1 MKKTIVILVLTLVI
15 PSQSLANFAG
25 FSEKSY
31 SNGQYLVT
39 HFTQTDNSQFHI
51 GCGKGSDYKVFS
63 FVGVKHSSLY
73 DWSGIT
79 TIKLS
84 VDSGKYLSIRGGSNK
99 HDDMFYS
106 NDSATL
112 LIREMLLG
120 EQIEVSMPNDEEK
133 IYFSLKGIEDV
144 YTTLRDKCDLLED

>member
-1 MKKTIVILVLTLVI
+1 MKKTIVILALTLVT

-25 FSEKSY
+25 FSENSY

-39 HFTQTDNSQFHI
+39 HFTQTDNSQLHI
-51 GCGKGSDYKVFS
+51 GCGKGSDHKAFS

-73 DWSGIT
+73 DWSGVT

-84 VDSGKYLSIRGGSNK
+84 VDSGKSLSIRGGSNK
-99 HDDMFYS
+99 YDDMFYS

-112 LIREMLLG
+112 LIREVLLG
-120 EQIEVSMPNDEEK
+120 EKVEVTVLNDEEK
-133 IYFSLKGIEDV
+133 IHFSLKGIEDV
-144 YTTLRDKCDLLED
+144 YTTLKDKCDLLEN